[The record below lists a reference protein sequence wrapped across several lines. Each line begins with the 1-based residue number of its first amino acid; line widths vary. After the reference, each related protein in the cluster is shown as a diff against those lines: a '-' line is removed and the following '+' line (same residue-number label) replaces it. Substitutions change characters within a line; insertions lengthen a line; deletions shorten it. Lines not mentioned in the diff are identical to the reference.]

1 MFSVLHKSFSIPTAV
16 ANDHLSVLLALPT
29 FSRAYETL
37 TCFGMLSALMGEILI
52 D

>member
-1 MFSVLHKSFSIPTAV
+1 MLSVLHKSSSIPIAV
-16 ANDHLSVLLALPT
+16 ANDCLTVLIALPT

-37 TCFGMLSALMGEILI
+37 TCFGMLSVLMGEILI